1 MTWNLGDASW
11 KKCRG
16 INHIAD
22 NAVQV
27 TGEHSHVPYPA
38 KFEVNKQWQLHHQD
52 QPSQDTLTHATL
64 SQEIFAGIPSYSF
77 TQRMIHRRNL
87 NPIQDGSAG
96 WSCHTCPSV
105 MKLGTVVSSQKK
117 VQKYINHLT
126 HHLGF
131 CRHQRYHY
139 FDYVCKSDYSRPS

>member
-1 MTWNLGDASW
+1 M
-11 KKCRG
+11 
-16 INHIAD
+16 
-22 NAVQV
+22 
-27 TGEHSHVPYPA
+27 PYPA
-38 KFEVNKQWQLHHQD
+38 KFEVNQAVAAA
-52 QPSQDTLTHATL
+52 PSRSTQSRHAPRVIMQETHATL
-64 SQEIFAGIPSYSF
+64 SHEVFAGVPSYSF
-77 TQRMIHRRNL
+77 IQRMIHRRNL

-105 MKLGTVVSSQKK
+105 MKLGTVVSSQIK

-131 CRHQRYHY
+131 CRHQRYDY